1 MASTVLADLAASG
14 AALFAQ
20 NARLLTLRFAE
31 DSGFPEDTL
40 LPHRLT
46 GREGLS
52 KSFRY
57 ELSCLCAD
65 AHLELKELLGQGIE
79 VSLLLADG
87 SQRLY
92 TGLVT
97 QAQHKGADGGFARY
111 DLTIEPALAA
121 LDQRR
126 NSRVFQDQTVP
137 DIVAAILDE
146 HLAANPALAK
156 SFQHRADL
164 DRTYPVRSYCLQY
177 RESDRAFIERL
188 LAEEG
193 ISYRYTH
200 GEDDTSHRAADST
213 PDSAPLHTLVL
224 FDRNAS
230 LPDHPQDTLRFH
242 RTDGIE
248 TADAID
254 TWEGSRRLQ
263 SGQTQLTTY
272 DYQTVS
278 QYPGTDPSRN
288 RQGDA
293 ATDLTASLED
303 YDPQTGYYGSDP
315 DDMAR
320 YAELRQ
326 QAKDLAG
333 KTFAGEG
340 SVRGLVP
347 GHRFQLADH
356 PIHDQDAPEDR
367 SFVVTDL
374 DFQAENNLTQE
385 AQSSLGSL
393 LAPSLSNTPD
403 AAQNTPPYRNTF
415 NAVRRDIPLV
425 PAYHRTEHQKP
436 TARGLT
442 TATVVGPAG
451 EEIYTD
457 EHGRIKIQF
466 HWQRPQDHPQGGA
479 NLDDHSSTW
488 VRVAMP
494 SAGAQWGSQYI
505 PRIGQEVVIDFIEGD
520 IDRPL
525 ATGVVYNG
533 SHRPP
538 TFSGAGQLPAN
549 KTLSGHK
556 SKEYKGSRYN
566 ELLFDDS
573 TGEIRTKL
581 SSEHGKSQ
589 LNQGY
594 LIHPRTD
601 GKGDPRGEG
610 FELRTDEAGALRAAK
625 GILISAWQ
633 RLNASG
639 KQLSREETLGLME
652 QSLALFKQLGEYAQ
666 QHQADPID
674 PEPHQ
679 QLNQAVT
686 DWEQGSNTQKDG
698 SGQGGTPAIAIT
710 APKGIHTSTP
720 ESQVSYAGKNIDT
733 VAQQHLQQTAGQ
745 RYNLNAGKGISLFA
759 HAEGLK
765 AIAHHGPLLLQ
776 SQHDDTVVNAEQN
789 IRMTASQGKISL
801 MAQEKVSNIIAS
813 GAYVTL
819 DGPNINF
826 GGPGGFTIKAAAHNW
841 IGPSSMVPDL
851 PAFSEG
857 VCKECLLKAMK
868 EGGAVLPR
876 V

>member
-1 MASTVLADLAASG
+1 MASPALADLAASG
-14 AALFAQ
+14 VALFAQ

-31 DSGFPEDTL
+31 GSGFPDDTL
-40 LPHRLT
+40 LPHRLS
-46 GREGLS
+46 GSEGLS
-52 KSFRY
+52 KSFHY
-57 ELSCLCAD
+57 DLSCLSAD
-65 AHLELKELLGQGIE
+65 AHLELKDLLGQGIE

-92 TGLVT
+92 SGLVT

-111 DLTIEPALAA
+111 DLTLEPALAA

-146 HLAANPALAK
+146 HLAANPALAQ

-200 GEDDTSHRAADST
+200 GDSGSSLSDTSHRAADSH

-242 RTDGIE
+242 RTDGSE

-385 AQSSLGSL
+385 AQSTLGSL
-393 LAPSLSNTPD
+393 LAQNLPNTGPLNASD

-415 NAVRRDIPLV
+415 DAVRRDIPLV

-601 GKGDPRGEG
+601 GKGEPRGEG
-610 FELRTDEAGALRAAK
+610 FELRTDESGALRAAK

-698 SGQGGTPAIAIT
+698 NGLGGTPAIAIT

-765 AIAHHGPLLLQ
+765 AIAHHGQLLLQ

-789 IRMTASQGKISL
+789 IRMTASQGSIT
-801 MAQEKVSNIIAS
+801 S
-813 GAYVTL
+813 GAKDEIVWINSAGAYIRL
-819 DGPNINF
+819 HGANIDIGCPGDF
-826 GGPGGFTIKAAAHNW
+826 TAKFASHSLSGG
-841 IGPSSMVPDL
+841 SSMTPDL
-851 PAFSEG
+851 PEFS
-857 VCKECLLKAMK
+857 
-868 EGGAVLPR
+868 
-876 V
+876 